1 MESSSNPH
9 LSGCFF
15 LLKNEKKVNGLKQAK
30 SKSLNFVHFMTAT
43 LGGSIN
49 KSPGSSHRRSARN
62 EATERSFTY
71 FTLFQ
76 K

>member
-15 LLKNEKKVNGLKQAK
+15 LLKNEKENGLKQAK
-30 SKSLNFVHFMTAT
+30 SKSLDFVHFMTAI

-49 KSPGSSHRRSARN
+49 KGPGSSHRRSVRN
-62 EATERSFTY
+62 EATELSFTC
-71 FTLFQ
+71 FKLFQ